1 MMDMSPMLLID
12 EDGNITKLGPFE
24 SAMLRFRRILP
35 EDLKGPFDSVFRDDG
50 RPFED
55 RMAGTVAAHTASVL
69 FGADMVRAHD
79 TFEAVQ
85 AARVADA
92 IKQFRK

>member
-1 MMDMSPMLLID
+1 MAASRKRVIGAVC
-12 EDGNITKLGPFE
+12 GNP
-24 SAMLRFRRILP
+24 
-35 EDLKGPFDSVFRDDG
+35 
-50 RPFED
+50 PFED

-85 AARVADA
+85 AARSGRDKA
-92 IKQFRK
+92 IQKVSIKWKQYALRALRYLPTTA